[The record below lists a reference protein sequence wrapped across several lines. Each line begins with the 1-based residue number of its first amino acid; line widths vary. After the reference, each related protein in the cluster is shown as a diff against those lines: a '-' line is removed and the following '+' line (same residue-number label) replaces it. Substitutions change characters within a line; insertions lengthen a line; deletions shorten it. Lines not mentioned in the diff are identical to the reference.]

1 MEQQQVAG
9 VHEDRHAVGPEVGDL
24 DVAGLRPRS
33 PVGDDL
39 VDRLPVRSRHD
50 PERSVVG
57 GRRGDGQPRPHLVAR
72 RHTEVP
78 GVLVPRLSEGA
89 PVLEDELREEAVD
102 VRPQQVAD
110 EVDHLRGVGQVG
122 VRAGDVV
129 EAEHLADPLLG
140 PGGRRDGDRPGHER
154 LARRF
159 VGEAGHDDEAVPLPD
174 STLVGGQGGHG
185 PPR

>member
-1 MEQQQVAG
+1 
-9 VHEDRHAVGPEVGDL
+9 
-24 DVAGLRPRS
+24 
-33 PVGDDL
+33 
-39 VDRLPVRSRHD
+39 
-50 PERSVVG
+50 
-57 GRRGDGQPRPHLVAR
+57 
-72 RHTEVP
+72 
-78 GVLVPRLSEGA
+78 LSEGA

-140 PGGRRDGDRPGHER
+140 PGGRRIGVGFLEHQCVADVSTLVGGPADGDRPGHER